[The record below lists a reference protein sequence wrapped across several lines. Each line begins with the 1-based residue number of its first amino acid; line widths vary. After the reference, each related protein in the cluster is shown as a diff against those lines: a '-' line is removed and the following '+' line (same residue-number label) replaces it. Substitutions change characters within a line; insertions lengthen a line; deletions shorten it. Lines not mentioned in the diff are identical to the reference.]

1 MTEPR
6 DMVCVGAVAGA
17 HGVRGL
23 VRIKSF
29 TARPEDIV
37 AYGPLTDERG
47 ARRLV
52 LTLVGRSKGQL
63 LARVEAVADRD
74 AAEALK
80 GFRLYVPRAALPEPE
95 ADDFYQGDLIGLA
108 AASPDGRPLGRVR
121 ALHDFGAGPM
131 LELTLAA
138 GGSVMLPFTRAVVP
152 LVDVAGGRLVVDPP
166 AGLMPDDVE

>member
-1 MTEPR
+1 MTARR

-29 TARPEDIV
+29 TERPEDIV
-37 AYGPLTDERG
+37 AYGPLTDESGERCM
-47 ARRLV
+47 V

-63 LARVEAVADRD
+63 LARVEDVADRD

-95 ADDFYQGDLIGLA
+95 ADSFYQGDLIGLA
-108 AASPDGRPLGRVR
+108 AEYPDGRPLGQVR
-121 ALHDFGAGPM
+121 ALHDFGAGPV

-138 GGSVMLPFTRAVVP
+138 GGSVMLPFTQAVVP
-152 LVDVAGGRLVVDPP
+152 LVDVGGGCLVVDPP
-166 AGLMPDDVE
+166 AGLMPGDVE